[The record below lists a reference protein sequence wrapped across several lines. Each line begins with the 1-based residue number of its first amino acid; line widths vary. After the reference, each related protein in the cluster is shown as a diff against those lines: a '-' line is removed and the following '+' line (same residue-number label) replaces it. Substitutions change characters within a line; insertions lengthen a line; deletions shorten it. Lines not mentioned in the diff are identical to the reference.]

1 MVTLAVVDGGVAT
14 RVLLTII
21 FYFRDERG
29 DEDGEVDSDKES
41 DGAVEDNFLGCNFIV
56 LLV

>member
-1 MVTLAVVDGGVAT
+1 MVTFTVVDSGVAAW
-14 RVLLTII
+14 VLLTII

-41 DGAVEDNFLGCNFIV
+41 DSAVEDNFLGGYFIV